1 MRAHDSW
8 TIGGHWEMT
17 YQNTLG
23 FQENAKIPAV
33 HG

>member
-1 MRAHDSW
+1 MRAHNGW
-8 TIGGHWEMT
+8 TAGGNWEMT

-23 FQENAKIPAV
+23 FKEDAEIPAV